1 MTYTLTGDDVIHRV
15 APSPIPD
22 PYWVAFSPF
31 LAKQLNIPLNHAGLP
46 SDSSWLSVLAGNSL
60 QTNDHQFTDPIATA
74 YSGHQFGVWAGQ
86 LGDGRAILL
95 GDISGQELQLKG
107 AGLTRYSRM
116 GDGRAVLRSSIRE
129 FLGSEAMNG
138 LGIPTSRALS
148 VVGSDLPV
156 LRETR
161 ETAAVCAR
169 VAPSFIRIGHFEH
182 FASTQKIDRLK
193 ELADLLIDRHYPECM
208 GVNNPYLQLF
218 LAISTR
224 NARLVAQWQSVGFC
238 HGVLNSDNISALGL
252 TIDYGPF
259 GFLDS
264 FQIDHI
270 CNHSDQGGRYAYHRQ
285 PQIMHWNMACLASA
299 LLPLVALD
307 HSEDDAKSILTSA
320 LEEFSTVYKLTWQS
334 LFRKKLGLMTEQEE
348 DIKLVERLLQ
358 AMHDSKVDFTN
369 LFRSLGSINSNAPI
383 HSISIRDDFID
394 RNAFDVWLKDYL
406 ARLKLEST
414 DDRTRK
420 LQMDAINP
428 KYILRNHLAQIAIEK
443 AQMKDFS
450 EIGVL
455 LKLLESP
462 YDEHEAYNSYAP
474 PPPPDLSAVEVSCSS

>member
-1 MTYTLTGDDVIHRV
+1 
-15 APSPIPD
+15 
-22 PYWVAFSPF
+22 
-31 LAKQLNIPLNHAGLP
+31 
-46 SDSSWLSVLAGNSL
+46 
-60 QTNDHQFTDPIATA
+60 
-74 YSGHQFGVWAGQ
+74 
-86 LGDGRAILL
+86 
-95 GDISGQELQLKG
+95 
-107 AGLTRYSRM
+107 
-116 GDGRAVLRSSIRE
+116 
-129 FLGSEAMNG
+129 MNG

-182 FASTQKIDRLK
+182 FASTQKIDRLR

-320 LEEFSTVYKLTWQS
+320 LDEFSTVYKLTWQS

-462 YDEHEAYNSYAP
+462 YDEHEAYNSYAA
-474 PPPPDLSAVEVSCSS
+474 PPPPDLSAIEVSCSS